1 MIEIELSSGRTLLKK
16 KALPAVIDYDD
27 SAVLGVEFLIGD
39 LFTSSIDWDRT
50 VEEAQVSISYD
61 RAAGAA
67 YIRVRDGHSRYQLST
82 DVQAEIDELGVLRSV
97 SVDDEA
103 LPHTV

>member
-1 MIEIELSSGRTLLKK
+1 MIEIQLSSGRTLLEM

-27 SAVLGVEFLIGD
+27 FAVLGVEFLIGD
-39 LFTSSIDWDRT
+39 PVTSSIDWDRT

-67 YIRVRDGHSRYQLST
+67 YIRIRGGHSRYQLST
-82 DVQAEIDELGVLRSV
+82 DVQADIDEFGVLRSV
-97 SVDDEA
+97 FVDDEA

>member
-1 MIEIELSSGRTLLKK
+1 LRSNFLQVGLFSRRR
-16 KALPAVIDYDD
+16 PCQRFFDYDD

>member
-1 MIEIELSSGRTLLKK
+1 MIEIQLSSGRTLLKK

-27 SAVLGVEFLIGD
+27 FAVLGVEFLIGD
-39 LFTSSIDWDRT
+39 PATSSIDWDRT

-67 YIRVRDGHSRYQLST
+67 YIRIRDGHSRYQLST
-82 DVQAEIDELGVLRSV
+82 DVQAEIDELGVLRFV
-97 SVDDEA
+97 FVDDEA
-103 LPHTV
+103 LPHTA

>member
-1 MIEIELSSGRTLLKK
+1 M
-16 KALPAVIDYDD
+16 ALPAIIDYDD
-27 SAVLGVEFLIGD
+27 FDVLGVVFLIGD
-39 LFTSSIDWDRT
+39 PVTSSIDWVRT

-67 YIRVRDGHSRYQLST
+67 YIRIRDGHSRYQLST
-82 DVQAEIDELGVLRSV
+82 DFQAEIDELGVLRSV

>member
-1 MIEIELSSGRTLLKK
+1 MIEIQLSSVRTLLEKV
-16 KALPAVIDYDD
+16 ALPAIIDYDD
-27 SAVLGVEFLIGD
+27 FDVLGVEFLIGD
-39 LFTSSIDWDRT
+39 PVTSSIDWVRT

-67 YIRVRDGHSRYQLST
+67 YIRIRDGHSRYQLST